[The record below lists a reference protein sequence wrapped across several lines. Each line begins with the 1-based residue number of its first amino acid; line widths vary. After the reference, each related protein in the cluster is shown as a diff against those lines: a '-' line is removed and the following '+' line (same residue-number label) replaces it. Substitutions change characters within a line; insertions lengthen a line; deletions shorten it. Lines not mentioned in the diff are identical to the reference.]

1 MPFHIRTSRE
11 LLSFPLAGGGGS
23 VVGVAA
29 PADPIYA
36 VTNRL
41 PEAALELLRAAGELR
56 ADERTEVLLRA
67 DLLELVVGADAI
79 LTLLHDRVDE
89 ELLEAA
95 GPQLRCVANV
105 AVGYDNVDV
114 EAAARRGIVVTN
126 TPGVLDDATA
136 DLTLALILDATRR
149 VSEGDRL
156 IRAGR
161 PWTWG
166 MSFMLG
172 SGLRGKRLGIVGL
185 GGIGRRV
192 AERARAFG
200 MEIAYHSR
208 RGAPAEVEAALRA
221 QRMPLEQLLA
231 SADVLSL
238 HCPLTPET
246 HHLIGE
252 AELAAMKPSAVL
264 VNAARGPVVDE
275 AALARALAAGEIAA
289 AGLDVYER
297 EPRVEPALLGLENVV
312 LSPHLGSATVE
323 TRTAMAEL
331 AARNAISVL
340 RGEGPL
346 TPVPSQ

>member
-1 MPFHIRTSRE
+1 VTI
-11 LLSFPLAGGGGS
+11 
-23 VVGVAA
+23 
-29 PADPIYA
+29 A

-41 PEAALELLRAAGELR
+41 SEAALEALRGAGELR
-56 ADERTEVLLRA
+56 LDDRTEAIPRA
-67 DLLELVVGADAI
+67 DLLELVAGADAI

-114 EAAARRGIVVTN
+114 EAATRRGVVVTN

-136 DLTLALILDATRR
+136 DLTMALVLAATRR
-149 VSEGDRL
+149 VAEGDRL

-172 SGLRGKRLGIVGL
+172 SDLRGKLLGIVGL

-200 MEIAYHSR
+200 MEVAYHSR
-208 RGAPAEVEAALRA
+208 HPAPEDVVAALEAERL
-221 QRMPLEQLLA
+221 PLEELLA
-231 SADVLSL
+231 RADVLSL

-264 VNAARGPVVDE
+264 INAARGPVVDE
-275 AALARALAAGEIAA
+275 SALARAIAAGEIAA
-289 AGLDVYER
+289 AGLDVYEH
-297 EPRVEPALLGLENVV
+297 EPRVEPALLELENVV
-312 LSPHLGSATVE
+312 LAPHLGSATVE

-340 RGEGPL
+340 RGAGPL
-346 TPVPSQ
+346 TPVAPQ

>member
-1 MPFHIRTSRE
+1 VS
-11 LLSFPLAGGGGS
+11 
-23 VVGVAA
+23 A
-29 PADPIYA
+29 PAGQFPVTIA

-41 PEAALELLRAAGELR
+41 PEPALEALREAGELR
-56 ADERTEVLLRA
+56 IDERTEAIPRDELLK
-67 DLLELVVGADAI
+67 LVEGAEAI

-105 AVGYDNVDV
+105 AVGYDNVDL
-114 EAAARRGIVVTN
+114 EATARRGVVVTN

-136 DLTLALILDATRR
+136 DLTMALLLAATRR
-149 VSEGDRL
+149 VAEGDRL

-172 SGLRGKRLGIVGL
+172 SGLRGKLLGIVGL

-208 RGAPAEVEAALRA
+208 HPAPEEVAAALEAERL
-221 QRMPLEQLLA
+221 PLEELLA
-231 SADVLSL
+231 RADVVSL

-246 HHLIGE
+246 HHLIGA

-264 VNAARGPVVDE
+264 INAARGPVVDE
-275 AALARALAAGEIAA
+275 PALAAALAAGEIAA
-289 AGLDVYER
+289 AGLDVYEH

-323 TRTAMAEL
+323 TRSAMAEL

-340 RGEGPL
+340 RGEEPL
-346 TPVPSQ
+346 TPVASQ

>member
-1 MPFHIRTSRE
+1 M
-11 LLSFPLAGGGGS
+11 
-23 VVGVAA
+23 AA
-29 PADPIYA
+29 AADPVFA
-36 VTNRL
+36 ATNRL
-41 PEAALELLRAAGELR
+41 PEPALAALRAAGELR
-56 ADERTEVLLRA
+56 IDERTEAIPRA
-67 DLLELVVGADAI
+67 DLLELVGAADAV
-79 LTLLHDRVDE
+79 LTLLHDGVGE
-89 ELLEAA
+89 ELLDAA
-95 GPQLRCVANV
+95 GPQLRCIANV

-114 EAAARRGIVVTN
+114 DAAARRGIVVTH

-136 DLTLALILDATRR
+136 DLTLALVLAATRR
-149 VSEGDRL
+149 LAEGDRL
-156 IRAGR
+156 VRAGR

-172 SGLRGKRLGIVGL
+172 SGLRGKLLGIVGL

-208 RGAPAEVEAALRA
+208 HPAPAQVVAELGAERL
-221 QRMPLEQLLA
+221 PLEQLLA
-231 SADVLSL
+231 RSDVVSL

-246 HHLIGE
+246 HHLIG
-252 AELAAMKPSAVL
+252 AGELGAMRGSAVL
-264 VNAARGPVVDE
+264 INAARGPVVDE
-275 AALARALAAGEIAA
+275 RALAAALSRGEIAA
-289 AGLDVYER
+289 AGLDVYEH
-297 EPRVEPALLGLENVV
+297 EPRVELTLLELDNVV

-346 TPVPSQ
+346 TPVAS

>member
-1 MPFHIRTSRE
+1 VTI
-11 LLSFPLAGGGGS
+11 
-23 VVGVAA
+23 
-29 PADPIYA
+29 A

-41 PEAALELLRAAGELR
+41 PEPALEVLRGAGELR
-56 ADERTEVLLRA
+56 LDDRTEAIPRA
-67 DLLELVVGADAI
+67 DLLELAGGADAI

-126 TPGVLDDATA
+126 TPWVLDDATA
-136 DLTLALILDATRR
+136 DLTLALVLAATRR
-149 VSEGDRL
+149 VTEGDRL
-156 IRAGR
+156 IRAGG

-172 SGLRGKRLGIVGL
+172 SDLRGKLLGIVGL

-208 RGAPAEVEAALRA
+208 HPAPDEVVAELEAERL
-221 QRMPLEQLLA
+221 PFDELLA
-231 SADVLSL
+231 RADVLSL

-246 HHLIGE
+246 RHLIGPG
-252 AELAAMKPSAVL
+252 ELAAMKPSAVL
-264 VNAARGPVVDE
+264 INAARGPVVDE
-275 AALARALAAGEIAA
+275 PALARALATGEIAA
-289 AGLDVYER
+289 AGLDVYEH
-297 EPRVEPALLGLENVV
+297 EPQVEPALLELENVV
-312 LSPHLGSATVE
+312 LAPHLGSATVE

-340 RGEGPL
+340 RGEEPL
-346 TPVPSQ
+346 TPVASQ

>member
-1 MPFHIRTSRE
+1 MASPAE
-11 LLSFPLAGGGGS
+11 PLF
-23 VVGVAA
+23 
-29 PADPIYA
+29 A

-41 PEAALELLRAAGELR
+41 PEPALEMLRAAGELR
-56 ADERTEVLLRA
+56 IDERTEAVPRA
-67 DLLELVVGADAI
+67 DLLDLVAGADAV
-79 LTLLHDRVDE
+79 LTLLHDQVDE

-95 GPQLRCVANV
+95 GPQLRCVANI

-114 EAAARRGIVVTN
+114 EAATRRGVVVTN

-136 DLTLALILDATRR
+136 DLTMALLLAATRR
-149 VSEGDRL
+149 VAEGDRL

-172 SGLRGKRLGIVGL
+172 SGLRGKLLGIVGL

-208 RGAPAEVEAALRA
+208 HPASAEVVAALGAERLS
-221 QRMPLEQLLA
+221 LEQLLA
-231 SADVLSL
+231 RADVVSL

-246 HHLIGE
+246 RHLIGT
-252 AELAAMKPSAVL
+252 AELAAMKPSVVL
-264 VNAARGPVVDE
+264 VNAARGPIVDE
-275 AALARALAAGEIAA
+275 RALAQALAAGEIAA

-297 EPRVEPALLGLENVV
+297 EPVVEPALLGLENVV
-312 LSPHLGSATVE
+312 LAPHLGSATVE

-340 RGEGPL
+340 RGEGPR
-346 TPVPSQ
+346 TPVTPQ